1 MPARF
6 VPIVWLWLGAALLFT
21 AVVAPAAFAVL
32 PSRALAGLLVGRVLP
47 VLFWSGA
54 VVGLVIAAS
63 AGGWRRAAA
72 LTLLASALGAQW
84 GIAPRIERA
93 RQAIG
98 PELERVAADDP
109 RRVAFGRLHGF
120 SVMLL
125 GLGMLAAGAVAV
137 GELFRPGVSP
147 RQGSAVPLRSP
158 ASSLPSP
165 R

>member
-32 PSRALAGLLVGRVLP
+32 PSRALAGLMVGRVLP

-54 VVGLVIAAS
+54 GVGLVLAAS

-72 LTLLASALGAQW
+72 LVLLASALGAQW

-93 RQAIG
+93 RADIG

-125 GLGMLAAGAVAV
+125 GLGMLAAGAIAV
-137 GELFRPGVSP
+137 GELIRPSVSP
-147 RQGSAVPLRSP
+147 RQGPAVPLRSP
-158 ASSLPSP
+158 VSSLPSP